1 MKRFRQPKLNIR
13 ILAVFFV
20 GIFVLAM
27 AELFVFSHL
36 LGTMRQEEALL
47 NEERMNNA
55 QMKVES
61 ALTEVSDA
69 RGQMLAE
76 PLFYA
81 WSIKEMSLYRL
92 GEMVNVTENLF
103 GSIDCISSYCVFL
116 KGTEYAISSYGVCTR
131 DQYHRL
137 CGSDVYPTEY
147 WESVYEN
154 DFGVYYYPQAAFHCS
169 DSAKMEEKILIPLSM
184 ESQFNDRFMVLLFL
198 DAQMLFRDS
207 DSFLSDGT
215 YVFFEDTLV
224 YTTDAE
230 PVIDRVCQ
238 SDNLTN
244 DNGEQYT
251 VQSRTLER
259 NRITLVKLQP
269 EREATAF
276 LRRNFVWCGVV
287 AVGALVISTI
297 LILFSVRRMMEP
309 VNKIFEL
316 ILQHSEAKDPGF
328 RFDARKELEV
338 ILKNREQ
345 QAAALAQ
352 RDAVL
357 SEYLLQSRLKDLYVD
372 PDSGL
377 QPGDGTTYILYIQV
391 QYRENC
397 QQIQMSRQELDNCL
411 QTIFTDALNGLFDSR
426 IVFQLEPGRFAAQV
440 TLHSEDERMESR
452 MERFMKRLEI
462 EQEFAWF
469 TVIQSTPL
477 DQQEDLSRIYKQV
490 QEAARHAQVCDRSQL
505 LTLPLSEEERSFGFS
520 QEQET
525 RLITYLSRQEMAAAA
540 ELAEQILQENLQ
552 AGISH
557 TQMEVLCVA
566 LVNTAA
572 QAVTKLSK
580 NADKIAAASGV
591 YNVITSRCNT
601 AQEYSKSVMD
611 FIYSV
616 SDGDGLIPKE
626 DPLLAKVNRYLQENY
641 SREFSGEEMAED
653 LGVSRSHLSTYYKNK
668 TGINLNESVQ
678 IFRMQKAV
686 ELLQD
691 PDIRIGDV
699 GVMVGIPSSNTF
711 LRWFKKHTGMTP
723 NEYRAKL

>member
-1 MKRFRQPKLNIR
+1 MKKFRQQKLNIR

-20 GIFVLAM
+20 GIFVLAI

-47 NEERMNNA
+47 NEERLNNA

-61 ALTEVSDA
+61 ALAEVSDA
-69 RGQMLAE
+69 RGKLLVE
-76 PLFYA
+76 PLFST
-81 WSIKEMSLYRL
+81 WSSEEMSLYRL
-92 GEMVNVTENLF
+92 GEMLKVTENLF
-103 GSIDCISSYCVFL
+103 GSIECISSYCVFL
-116 KGTEYAISSYGVCTR
+116 KDTEYAISNYGVCTR
-131 DQYHRL
+131 EQYQRL
-137 CGSDVYPTEY
+137 CGSDLYPAEY
-147 WESVYEN
+147 WKSVYEN
-154 DFGVYYYPQAAFHCS
+154 DFGVYYYPQAAFRYS
-169 DSAKMEEKILIPLSM
+169 NLMNMEEKILIPLSM
-184 ESQFNDRFMVLLFL
+184 ESQYNNRFMVLLFL

-207 DSFLSDGT
+207 DSFLSNGT
-215 YVFFEDTLV
+215 YVFFEDALI
-224 YTTDAE
+224 YTTDGA
-230 PVIDRVCQ
+230 PVIDRICT
-238 SDNLTN
+238 SDNLT
-244 DNGEQYT
+244 GETGERYT
-251 VQSRTLER
+251 AQSRLLDR

-276 LRRNFVWCGVV
+276 LRKNFMWCGVV
-287 AVGALVISTI
+287 AVGAFVISII
-297 LILFSVRRMMEP
+297 LILFSVRRVMEP

-316 ILQHSEAKDPGF
+316 IHQHSEAKDPGF

-411 QTIFTDALNGLFDSR
+411 QTVFADALSGLFDSS
-426 IVFQLEPGRFAAQV
+426 IVFQLEPGRFASQV
-440 TLHSEDERMESR
+440 TLRTEEKAMESR
-452 MERFMKRLEI
+452 MERFMKRLAL

-477 DQQEDLSRIYKQV
+477 DQLEDLSRIYTQV
-490 QEAARHAQVCDRSQL
+490 QEAARHALVCDDSQL
-505 LTLPLSEEERSFGFS
+505 LVLPLPEEERSFGFS
-520 QEQET
+520 REQEA

-540 ELAEQILQENLQ
+540 ELAEQILRENLQ
-552 AGISH
+552 SGISH

-601 AQEYSKSVMD
+601 AEEYCKSVTD

-616 SDGDGLIPKE
+616 SDGEGLIPRK

-641 SREFSGEEMAED
+641 SREFSSEEMAED